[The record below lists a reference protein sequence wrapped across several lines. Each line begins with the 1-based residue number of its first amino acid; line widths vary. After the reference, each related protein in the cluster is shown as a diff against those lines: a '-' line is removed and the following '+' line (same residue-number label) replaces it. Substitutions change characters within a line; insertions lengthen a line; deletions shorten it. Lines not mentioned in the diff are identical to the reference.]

1 MDTWFEERTVPVG
14 TAGPFTVK
22 LKVTEEYARH
32 EVQRTE
38 GVSPHA
44 STATIVCWS
53 ATGECAPEIAL
64 LLAEILKAAAALAQR
79 LTFRREPT

>member
-14 TAGPFTVK
+14 TAGTFTVT
-22 LKVTEEYARH
+22 LKVRH

-53 ATGECAPEIAL
+53 ATGECEPEIAL